1 MGLREGPPES
11 ELGTTNLDQWLADA
25 PVLKLERMPWGSNAV
40 FLVRLDG
47 PEGELL
53 AVYKPARGERPLWD
67 FPAGTLHRR
76 EVATSVVDRALG
88 WRFTPTTVI
97 REEAP
102 YGEGS
107 IQEYIPD
114 PPPELELDPDQM
126 ESSLR
131 GLAALDVLINNADRK
146 QAHLLVDPQG
156 GLRGIDHGVTF
167 HTDFKLRTALIELGG
182 TAVPLTWLQDISD
195 LLSDRAR
202 MSNLRVDL
210 APLLQPA
217 EVKAFEKRAR
227 ALVAQG
233 TYPELHQWH
242 GRPFEW

>member
-1 MGLREGPPES
+1 MEAPEVPRGTEAE
-11 ELGTTNLDQWLADA
+11 ELGSWLRDS
-25 PVLKLERMPWGSNAV
+25 PIRKLERMPWGSNAV
-40 FLVRLDG
+40 FLVRLEG
-47 PEGELL
+47 PRGELL

-67 FPAGTLHRR
+67 FPPGTLHRR
-76 EVATSVVDRALG
+76 EVATGVVDRALG
-88 WRFTPTTVI
+88 WRFTPTTVL

-102 YGEGS
+102 YGAGS
-107 IQEYIPD
+107 IQEFIPD
-114 PPPELELDPDQM
+114 PPPELELDGAAV

-146 QAHLLVDPQG
+146 QAHLLVDPEG

-182 TAVPLTWLQDISD
+182 TPVPPLWLAAISA
-195 LLSDRAR
+195 LLADPAR
-202 MSNLRVDL
+202 LAELRLGL
-210 APLLQPA
+210 APLIRPT
-217 EVKAFEKRAR
+217 EVRAFERRAQG
-227 ALVAQG
+227 LVKQG

>member
-1 MGLREGPPES
+1 MGSREVPQKRGLEAAN
-11 ELGTTNLDQWLADA
+11 LGRWLAES

-40 FLVRLDG
+40 FLVRLESPG
-47 PEGELL
+47 GELP

-67 FPAGTLHRR
+67 FPSGSLHLR
-76 EVATSVVDRALG
+76 EVATCIVDRALG
-88 WRFTPTTVI
+88 WSFTPMTVL
-97 REEAP
+97 RQDAP

-107 IQEYIPD
+107 IQEFIPD
-114 PPPELELDPDQM
+114 PPPELELDTDQV

-131 GLAALDVLINNADRK
+131 GLAALDVIINNADRK

-182 TAVPLTWLQDISD
+182 TPVPPPWLKDVSD
-195 LLSDRAR
+195 LLGDRER
-202 MSNLRVDL
+202 MSSLRKAL
-210 APLLQPA
+210 APLLQPD
-217 EVKAFEKRAR
+217 EVMAFQRRAR
-227 ALVAQG
+227 SLVAQG
-233 TYPELHQWH
+233 TYLQLHQWH

>member
-1 MGLREGPPES
+1 MGSSQLPEDADS
-11 ELGTTNLDQWLADA
+11 EVLGRWLADS
-25 PVLKLERMPWGSNAV
+25 PVLRVDRMPWGSNAV
-40 FLVRLDG
+40 FLVRLG
-47 PEGELL
+47 APQGELL

-67 FPAGTLHRR
+67 FPSGTLHRR

-88 WRFTPTTVI
+88 WSLTPTTVL

-107 IQEYIPD
+107 VQEFIPD
-114 PPPELELDPDQM
+114 PPPELDLNTEQM

-131 GLAALDVLINNADRK
+131 GLAALDVMINNADRK

-167 HTDFKLRTALIELGG
+167 HTDFKLRTALIDLGG
-182 TAVPLTWLQDISD
+182 TPVPPTWLRDISD
-195 LLSDRAR
+195 LLEDQTR
-202 MSNLRVDL
+202 MTALRRRL
-210 APLLQPA
+210 AELLEPA
-217 EVKAFEKRAR
+217 EVSAFEGRAR
-227 ALVAQG
+227 ALLARG
-233 TYPELHQWH
+233 TYPALHQWH